1 MKQLS
6 LILSFLF
13 ALVSGN
19 GMLKAA
25 PLTAA
30 ADTLNYYVING
41 QPVDKFDGSQI
52 EGKKIVTYDI
62 TVITPPNQCPV
73 RVHEITTEGYSHPP
87 VTIRIRPTDAS
98 AQADPAFVVDGK
110 QVSKQEFER
119 LDPAEIKSMTVIK
132 NGSPEQEEVKKYDG
146 WENGVILIETKAAS
160 PRGRKK

>member
-25 PLTAA
+25 PLTAV

-52 EGKKIVTYDI
+52 EGKKIATYDI
-62 TVITPPNQCPV
+62 TVITPPNQGPV

-87 VTIRIRPTDAS
+87 VSFTIRPTGTSDMVEPS
-98 AQADPAFVVDGK
+98 YVIDGK
-110 QVSKQEFER
+110 EASKKEFER
-119 LDPAEIKSMTVIK
+119 LNPTEIKSITVEKDGVIK
-132 NGSPEQEEVKKYDG
+132 V
-146 WENGVILIETKAAS
+146 ETKAAS
-160 PRGRKK
+160 FRGRKK